1 MSLKQLGLTELKKIF
16 LENKFSKMNDMQKK
30 AIFQVNG
37 PVLILAGAGSGK
49 TTVLVNRIVNIINFA
64 NSYNEETLNED
75 VSSNDYEYL
84 NEIKDSA
91 DYDINRIKK
100 ILNINTVNPW
110 NILAITFTNKA
121 ASELK
126 ERLTTALGDCANNI
140 NAGTIHSICLKILR
154 KEISALD
161 FQSNFTIYDTDDSI
175 RVIKDCLSEQK
186 IDDKMFPPKSLLYAI
201 SRAKDSMIE
210 PDEYIKE
217 NSDDFKKNVIGN
229 VYKMYQQRLKSANAV
244 DFDDIIYL
252 TVTILKNNPDIL
264 NHYQNLFKYIM
275 VDEYQDTNKMQF
287 QLISLLSAKSKNLCV
302 VGDDDQSIYKFRGA
316 TIENILSFEKQFKD
330 AVVIRLEQNY
340 RSTQNIL
347 DAANNIIK
355 NNKNRKG
362 KNLWTENDTGNKIVS
377 YRCPDESDE
386 AHFVSNKILE
396 NVEKG
401 DKFSDHAILYR
412 MNAQSANIEHQLVKC
427 AIPYK
432 IVGGTKFFER
442 KEIKDILSYFH
453 VINNEFDVTR
463 LKRII
468 NEPKRGIGDATV
480 KNIQMICEQENV
492 SMLEVMVKSDEYQ
505 ATTKKSKSL
514 KEFSS
519 MIKEIRELTL
529 TLSLSELL
537 DELVEQTKYYD
548 YLKLQGKEGEG
559 RIENIEELK
568 SNLIRFENENEN
580 ATLEG
585 FLEEISLY
593 TDLDNVNSSDDKV
606 ILMTMHS
613 AKGLEY
619 KTVFIVGMEEN
630 IFPSYMASN
639 SEEELEEERRL
650 AYVAVTRA
658 KENLYITNASQ
669 RMLFGKT
676 SRNMPSRFLKEVPDD
691 FIEVIDKTVKAYG
704 YIKRPEKPKPVY
716 KPEIEG
722 TVGIQKTIIP
732 ASVNYKIGDSIEH
745 SSFGNGVVKNMTKMS
760 NDVLVE
766 IEFKDVGTKKIMAN
780 FAKLTKI

>member
-154 KEISALD
+154 KEISALH